1 MALLLWV
8 LAGREACPEPDSGS
22 PAPATKK
29 LRLSDNGSLF
39 FVIIFA
45 PARIL
50 SCGLYTDIFLQLKA
64 VKATILKNYLTLF
77 YEQEL

>member
-29 LRLSDNGSLF
+29 LRLSDNGSFFLLLF
-39 FVIIFA
+39 SLKIIL
-45 PARIL
+45 P
-50 SCGLYTDIFLQLKA
+50 
-64 VKATILKNYLTLF
+64 NYHLFTLTL
-77 YEQEL
+77 